1 MGKLKKNT
9 RASQGIHN
17 LSLVTHKEGL
27 IWVLSGDLVFYTL
40 PDKLAEFESK
50 RPDRSNL
57 SEVGANKSWLVW
69 EVNCRELNHFDSSG
83 AAFLLS
89 CVRYAKDNKFK
100 LQLIDLPE
108 EVYSLLQVQGVSGLL
123 LPLVRD
129 LVR

>member
-1 MGKLKKNT
+1 MGKLKKNPKELEGT
-9 RASQGIHN
+9 N
-17 LSLVTHKEGL
+17 LSLDIDKDGL
-27 IWVLSGDLVFYTL
+27 SWVLSGDLVFDSL

-57 SEVGANKSWLVW
+57 SKVGSNKWIVW
-69 EVNCRELNHFDSSG
+69 EVNCSELNHFDSSG

-108 EVYSLLQVQGVSGLL
+108 EVYPLLQVQGVSGLL
-123 LPLVRD
+123 LPLVGD

>member
-1 MGKLKKNT
+1 MEQLKKKT
-9 RASQGIHN
+9 GSAQSIYN

-27 IWVLSGDLVFYTL
+27 VWVLSGDLIFDTL
-40 PDKLAEFESK
+40 PDKLTEFESK

-57 SEVGANKSWLVW
+57 SKVGAKQSWLAW
-69 EVNCRELNHFDSSG
+69 EVNCRDLNHFDSSG

-108 EVYSLLQVQGVSGLL
+108 GIYPLLQVQGVSGVL
-123 LPLVRD
+123 LPLARD
-129 LVR
+129 LVH